1 MAFLNLN
8 ASVNT
13 SIENLFN
20 FIAKKKTKQN
30 KKLTV
35 SVSTSLL
42 FSKTEMNSSVKEM
55 NKQSPGEEGQMADKH
70 MKRCST

>member
-1 MAFLNLN
+1 MPQSTRALRIFLISSL
-8 ASVNT
+8 
-13 SIENLFN
+13 
-20 FIAKKKTKQN
+20 KN